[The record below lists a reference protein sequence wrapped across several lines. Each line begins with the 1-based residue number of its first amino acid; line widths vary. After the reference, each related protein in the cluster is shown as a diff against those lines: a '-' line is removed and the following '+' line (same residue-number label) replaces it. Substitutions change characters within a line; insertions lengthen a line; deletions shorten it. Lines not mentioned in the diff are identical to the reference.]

1 MKRELGTI
9 FSVVL
14 FIMSCGHSTM
24 NSTLSVNPR
33 DTVNVPD
40 YLTGEDSV
48 AYIENTVLQS
58 PITAVDLLNLAEVHS
73 IETRLLYYNHL
84 DLVKEHPEYAEQ
96 CLPTQRDSAA
106 MRLANR
112 FMRMSELISSNGN
125 ANDKLEW
132 AVAVNAVL
140 DSFRVA
146 IPSVPSDYVL
156 DEIVRVIDKFSSQT
170 QSEMNFQC
178 YVDATVEYYRTVE
191 AYRQWLL
198 AVPKFL
204 QSLMQEEYEAWH
216 DLNEAR
222 FSFWHDVSYN
232 QEWYSM
238 KPMEIEGYYA
248 NLAENRLAELKIER
262 DVILRNGYY
271 MKKGQ
276 TVTTGQWEAW
286 IKEHSVPEDFEII
299 KEIDDDRIPSPS
311 IVTARV
317 KTLKTKFSRWLNAR
331 QAIAAALPEDQGEF
345 YDNITADIHCRLIGK
360 LDDIIPYEVGEI
372 Q

>member
-9 FSVVL
+9 FSVAL

-40 YLTGEDSV
+40 YLTGEDSI

-73 IETRLLYYNHL
+73 VEASLLYYNNF

-106 MRLANR
+106 MKLANR

-132 AVAVNAVL
+132 AVAVNAAL

-222 FSFWHDVSYN
+222 FSF
-232 QEWYSM
+232 
-238 KPMEIEGYYA
+238 
-248 NLAENRLAELKIER
+248 
-262 DVILRNGYY
+262 
-271 MKKGQ
+271 
-276 TVTTGQWEAW
+276 
-286 IKEHSVPEDFEII
+286 
-299 KEIDDDRIPSPS
+299 
-311 IVTARV
+311 
-317 KTLKTKFSRWLNAR
+317 
-331 QAIAAALPEDQGEF
+331 
-345 YDNITADIHCRLIGK
+345 
-360 LDDIIPYEVGEI
+360 
-372 Q
+372 